1 MAHVLLQGRI
11 AAEQEAYFRSC
22 GEDDWQ
28 VSIWEPSQHAVD
40 EFAGLAATADVIVGG
55 NIPLQQWPQT
65 PQLKLFQIPWTG
77 YNFTTPARMPKGV
90 PVANCF
96 EHETGIA
103 EYVLLAMLEWQIGLR
118 KMDRQ
123 FRQSGWDGLY
133 PGGGRFHQE
142 VYGST
147 LGIVGYGHI
156 GEAVARRAAPFGV
169 RCIGTRRTKMG
180 TPPELDWLGTESE
193 LPELLA
199 QSDFVLVA
207 CDLNDATA
215 NLFNADTLS
224 MMKSNAV
231 LINVS
236 RGGVVEEEALYNALK
251 SNSIGGAIID
261 VWYNYNQPGEDEV
274 WPCNFPFQELDNIIL
289 SGHESGWT
297 EQLLHRRWN
306 VVADNVRRVM
316 RGEPAVNVVFVGEA
330 EAGLS

>member
-11 AAEQEAYFRSC
+11 AAEQESYFRAC
-22 GEDDWQ
+22 ADEGWQ
-28 VSIWEPSQHAVD
+28 VSVWQPTRHSAE
-40 EFAGLAATADVIVGG
+40 EFVAMAATADVIVGG
-55 NIPLQQWPQT
+55 NIPLEQWPAA

-77 YNFTTPARMPKGV
+77 YNFTTPAHMPAGV

-103 EYVLLAMLEWQIGLR
+103 EYVMLAMLEWQIGLR
-118 KMDRQ
+118 KMDQR

-133 PGGGRFHQE
+133 PGGGTFHQE
-142 VYGST
+142 VRGST

-169 RCIGTRRTKMG
+169 RCIGTRRRQMP
-180 TPPELDWLGTESE
+180 TPPELDWLGTESQ

-207 CDLNDATA
+207 CDLNEATA
-215 NLFNADTLS
+215 NLFNQNTLA
-224 MMKSNAV
+224 MMKSTGV

-236 RGGVVEEEALYNALK
+236 RGGVVHEEALYQALK
-251 SNSIGGAIID
+251 TKTIGGAVID
-261 VWYNYNQPGEDEV
+261 VWYNYNQQGEDEV

-297 EQLLHRRWN
+297 EQLLHRRWQ

-316 RGEPAVNVVFVGEA
+316 NGEAAANVVFTGEA
-330 EAGLS
+330 KAT